1 MLSKE
6 PYDGA
11 AKSAAEAIGLC
22 VLANRILANEK
33 VVDAYGHISIRNPEN
48 TESFFISRAI
58 PPEFVTESDILE
70 CAFDGAIL
78 SGNKAHKP
86 YGERIIHAAVYKI
99 RPDVHSVCHAHP
111 DELSVFAGSDIPFR
125 STLKS
130 CSMFHD
136 GLPVYKD
143 LEVESGLHVSTA
155 DEADRMAAL
164 LGKGR
169 GLLIRNHGVVVA
181 CGSIMQ
187 AVMSSVYLRDA
198 AAVLQKTLAMG
209 GAPVYLGYDE
219 SVECTKIN
227 FGIVGLERAWSHWS
241 ARAAKA
247 FPDLGRQQFSNTQL
261 SG

>member
-48 TESFFISRAI
+48 AESFFISRAI
-58 PPEFVTESDILE
+58 APEFVTESDIME
-70 CAFDGAIL
+70 CSLDGAIL
-78 SGNKAHKP
+78 SGNKVHKP
-86 YGERIIHAAVYKI
+86 YGERIIHAAVYRI

-111 DELSVFAGSDIPFR
+111 DELSVFAGSSIPFR

-143 LEVESGLHVSTA
+143 LEVESGLHVSSP
-155 DEADRMAAL
+155 DEAGRMAAL
-164 LGKGR
+164 LGAGR

-187 AVMSSVYLRDA
+187 TVMSSVYLRDA

-209 GAPVYLGYDE
+209 GAPVYLGYEE

-227 FGIVGLERAWSHWS
+227 FGVVGLERAWSYWS
-241 ARAAKA
+241 AKAKQA
-247 FPDLGRQQFSNTQL
+247 FPDISQ
-261 SG
+261 